1 MTTSQMESHNFK
13 LKCIEYMIGLGF
25 ASVSIGLTI
34 FAAVLVK
41 YFEASHDLPT
51 NLVIIRGLLQIL
63 LFAMAVFKSH
73 QCILPFTRRE
83 KVVVISRG
91 FLTGVLFITNIAALR
106 FLPLGDVFTLL
117 AAKSVFCIFVT
128 SVLYYVYQP
137 LGKPFDTR
145 RICLILVATLGF
157 YLFLCTKSGHTELF
171 NELQTN
177 LVIPVP
183 KFAFFLERTL
193 RENTVVLGLVVAMT
207 NLVLNVPVMYL
218 SKMCE
223 GTSASVQSF
232 WSGVGGFLVGV
243 LSSFWRRETSIFS
256 GSYSAYEMCVVLF
269 ISVFFIGIAI
279 LQSQATKFISTPAL
293 NLIRIVE
300 IPVAYLLCPNEVM
313 PNFYS
318 VMGTLF
324 ILSSSVVGDWLM
336 YMEEKDKVDYEEVID
351 NNECEENEKVDYQE
365 EATDNEYEEI

>member
-1 MTTSQMESHNFK
+1 VSTNHMEAHNFK
-13 LKCIEYMIGLGF
+13 LKCIEWMIGLGF

-34 FAAVLVK
+34 FTAVLVK

-51 NLVIIRGLLQIL
+51 NLVLIRGVLQIL
-63 LFAMAVFKSH
+63 LFAIAIIKGR

-83 KVVVISRG
+83 QIVVISRG
-91 FLTGVLFITNIAALR
+91 VLTGVLFITNMVALR

-117 AAKSVFCIFVT
+117 TAKSVFCIFVP

-145 RICLILVATLGF
+145 KICMILVATLGF
-157 YLFLCTKSGHTELF
+157 YLFVCTKSGHTEIF
-171 NELQTN
+171 NELHTT

-183 KFAFFLERTL
+183 KFAFFLEKTL
-193 RENTVVLGLVVAMT
+193 RENTVVIGLAIAMINVVLT
-207 NLVLNVPVMYL
+207 VPVMYL

-223 GTSASVQSF
+223 GTSSSVQSF

-256 GSYSAYEMCVVLF
+256 GSYSAYEICVVLF

-300 IPVAYLLCPNEVM
+300 IPLAYLLCPNEVM
-313 PNFYS
+313 PDFYS
-318 VMGTLF
+318 VMAVLF
-324 ILSSSVVGDWLM
+324 ILSSSVIGDWLV
-336 YMEEKDKVDYEEVID
+336 YMEEK
-351 NNECEENEKVDYQE
+351 EKLEYQE
-365 EATDNEYEEI
+365 VTTDNEYEEI